1 VPSRDGRITLN
12 ISAPLLGLGL
22 TMTGIG
28 TILLLLSFKPRDEG
42 DEGELRST
50 GIIFLGLI
58 PLAFGGR
65 GMWAIVGIA
74 IVVMIFIFVAAAM
87 AQPEILRL

>member
-1 VPSRDGRITLN
+1 MNVSV
-12 ISAPLLGLGL
+12 PLLGLGL
-22 TMTGIG
+22 AMTGIG
-28 TILLLLSFKPRDEG
+28 TILLLLSFKPRN
-42 DEGELRST
+42 EGELRST
-50 GIIFLGLI
+50 GIIFLGPI

-87 AQPEILRL
+87 AQPEILGL

>member
-1 VPSRDGRITLN
+1 MNV
-12 ISAPLLGLGL
+12 SAPLLCLGL
-22 TMTGIG
+22 AMTGIG
-28 TILLLLSFKPRDEG
+28 TILLLLNFKPRNEG

-50 GIIFLGLI
+50 GIIFLGPI

-74 IVVMIFIFVAAAM
+74 IVVMIFIFVAAAI